1 MDERLG
7 ILREMIKTIF
17 FNNEGKKY
25 EKNIQRILIS
35 KSLNAKNIEKTIVIK
50 LNKLIFLKDL
60 VKTLLFT
67 NQTTFSTNF

>member
-60 VKTLLFT
+60 VKT
-67 NQTTFSTNF
+67 TFPTNF